1 MLKRQ
6 NRQRMRKTARGEP
19 DSVGK
24 YFGDAW
30 SLAKRTA
37 VGLNE
42 IRKLIN
48 IEEKDLETIQASV
61 AFDTTGTIYSLSTVA
76 QGTDYNTRV
85 GDSIKMQRITVRYRL
100 FKNSSATASMCRV
113 ILFRDL
119 DGYGTAP
126 TTADV
131 LQTVGSATAPLTPP
145 DFLNRKRFAIIRDEL
160 VDLNSTGDSSYSG
173 VWDLAHE
180 GHVLYL
186 GTTAAAA
193 SNGKGSVYMLALSDE
208 ATNTPTIAFSAR
220 IVFTD
225 D

>member
-1 MLKRQ
+1 MA
-6 NRQRMRKTARGEP
+6 RKTRAKRSKRFSRREP

-48 IEEKDLETIQASV
+48 IEEKILETVQSSTG
-61 AFDTTGTIYSLSTVA
+61 FDTTGTVYPISQIA
-76 QGTDYNTRV
+76 QGLDYTNRV
-85 GDSIKMQRITVRYRL
+85 GDSIKMQRIVVRWRI
-100 FKNSSATASMCRV
+100 FKASAATASLCRI

-126 TTADV
+126 ATSDV
-131 LQTVGSATAPLTPP
+131 LQTVGSATAPLTPI
-145 DFLNRKRFAIIRDEL
+145 DFLNRKRFSIIRDEL
-160 VDLNSTGDSSYSG
+160 YDVNSTGDSTYTG

-180 GHVLYL
+180 GHVMYL

-193 SNGKGSVYMLALSDE
+193 SNGKGSVYILVVSDE
-208 ATNTPTIAFSAR
+208 ATNVPTIAFSSR

-225 D
+225 Y

>member
-1 MLKRQ
+1 MTRNPRTRT
-6 NRQRMRKTARGEP
+6 NRKPKGKPDAVGE
-19 DSVGK
+19 

-37 VGLNE
+37 SGLNE

-48 IEEKDLETIQASV
+48 IEEKILEVVQGST
-61 AFDTTGTIYSLSTVA
+61 AFNTTGTIWSVSTVA
-76 QGTDYNTRV
+76 QGTDYTERV
-85 GDSIKMQRITVRYRL
+85 GNSIKMQKIIVRWRV
-100 FKNSSATASMCRV
+100 FKNGSATSSMVRV

-131 LQTVGSATAPLTPP
+131 LQTVGGATAPLTPV
-145 DFLNRKRFAIIRDEL
+145 DFLNRKRFAIIHDEM
-160 VDLNSTGDSSYSG
+160 VDINSTGDSSYSQT
-173 VWDLAHE
+173 WSAPHE
-180 GHVLYL
+180 GHILYL

-193 SNGKGSVYMLALSDE
+193 SNGKGSVYMLAVSDE
-208 ATNTPTIAFSAR
+208 ATNTPTIAFSSR